1 MDLGKG
7 ALETRESQRDL
18 FTARFKSPSSFLPFV
33 KQFIFFLFLF
43 LQKTC
48 YLEEEGI
55 SLAGESGGGDFFLR
69 KFREIAVA
77 AFSSVF
83 VCFSLSSS
91 FERGDW
97 ILIPLRKTGWEE
109 GMEEGSFLGNQSVL
123 YGGVGVAHPTESLT
137 IDFQCRAELKVC
149 SGLFSF
155 CISQKQNISLKCV
168 RFF

>member
-48 YLEEEGI
+48 YLEEERI

-97 ILIPLRKTGWEE
+97 INPPSGNWVGRGN
-109 GMEEGSFLGNQSVL
+109 GGRGFLGKSECV
-123 YGGVGVAHPTESLT
+123 VWW
-137 IDFQCRAELKVC
+137 FWCC
-149 SGLFSF
+149 SPNREFDD
-155 CISQKQNISLKCV
+155 
-168 RFF
+168 

>member
-7 ALETRESQRDL
+7 ALETRETQRDL

-55 SLAGESGGGDFFLR
+55 SLAGESGCGDFFLR

-77 AFSSVF
+77 AIKLQICIFLRLCVF
-83 VCFSLSSS
+83 L
-91 FERGDW
+91 
-97 ILIPLRKTGWEE
+97 PLLLFRKG
-109 GMEEGSFLGNQSVL
+109 
-123 YGGVGVAHPTESLT
+123 
-137 IDFQCRAELKVC
+137 
-149 SGLFSF
+149 
-155 CISQKQNISLKCV
+155 
-168 RFF
+168 